1 MQRALNWL
9 AAKGTILLPLS
20 LLLGLFWQD
29 LAAFA
34 RPALTPTVFLML
46 AVLMTRVDMEDALAQ
61 IREPLI
67 PIIGL
72 IWAVVVMPFIFAGV
86 LWFLDKGA
94 GVALSGGVV
103 LALFFWASSPPI
115 FSSAPLSYIMR
126 LDGTLAV
133 GFLLAAIAIH
143 PIVTPFFTA
152 LFTGGSVTISP
163 LELGWRLA
171 VLIGGAAVCSLVARA
186 WLGREKLR
194 KYGSAMDGLN
204 VVGMI
209 VFALAIMDGIA
220 ARLLE
225 SPLYAAVLMVF
236 VFCLALAVHAV
247 TTALFWRSGK
257 RRALTI
263 GFSTGGRNIAMAVG
277 ALGASV
283 PADTWLFF
291 AIIQFPI
298 YILPA
303 MLLPIYNW
311 LLPNR

>member
-1 MQRALNWL
+1 MQQALNWL
-9 AAKGTILLPLS
+9 AAKGTIILPVS

-29 LAAFA
+29 LAALA
-34 RPALTPTVFLML
+34 RPMLTPTVFFML
-46 AVLMTRVDMEDALAQ
+46 AVLMTRVDMDDALAHL
-61 IREPLI
+61 RRPFI

-72 IWAVVVMPFIFAGV
+72 IWAVVIMPLVFAAA
-86 LWFLDKGA
+86 LWLLGNGA
-94 GVALSGGVV
+94 GIWFSGGLV

-126 LDGTLAV
+126 LDGTLSV
-133 GFLLAAIAIH
+133 GFLLAAIALH
-143 PIVTPFFTA
+143 PIVTPFYTG
-152 LFTGGSVTISP
+152 LFTGGTVSISP
-163 LELGWRLA
+163 FELGWRLA
-171 VLIGGAAVCSLVARA
+171 LLIGGAALCALGARA

-194 KYGSAMDGLN
+194 KFGPAMDGLN
-204 VVGMI
+204 VVGMVI
-209 VFALAIMDGIA
+209 FALAIMDGIA
-220 ARLLE
+220 DRLLE
-225 SPLYAAVLMVF
+225 NPLYAAWLTVF
-236 VFCLALAVHAV
+236 VFCLSLVVHAV

-283 PADTWLFF
+283 PSDTWLFF

-303 MLLPIYNW
+303 MLLPIYNR